1 MNNPVKN
8 KKILFATT
16 PAAGHFNPLTGLA
29 LYLKE
34 TGNDVRWY
42 TTSDFEKN
50 LNEMSIQHYPFK
62 KALDVN
68 FENLNEFFPE
78 RTKLSSAIDR
88 MNFDMI
94 NLFAKRATEY
104 FSDMQEIFETFNYDV
119 VICDNTF
126 SAGPIISKEMGIP
139 VVVVGVM
146 PLPEMS
152 RDLGPYGL
160 GIMPSTNAV
169 SRFKNNLL
177 RAVLKNILARKSI
190 QSFSEILKPF
200 KISGTETPLLDLLVR
215 KADLFLQIGTRSFE
229 YQRRDL
235 GGNIR
240 FVGAL
245 SPAPGKQTADKW
257 FDERVKTHKNV
268 ILVTQGTVEKN
279 LNNLIIPAIEA
290 FKGTEHLLIVTTGNN
305 RTQALRE
312 QYKYDNVIIEDF
324 LPYED
329 VMPHADVYVTN
340 GGYGGVIQSLKN
352 KLPIV
357 AAGVFEGKS
366 EICARIGFFK
376 YGIDLK
382 TETPDAE
389 SIRKAVHTVLDNKE
403 YSDNVERLAREFS
416 QIDSEELCSIC
427 INQLLST

>member
-1 MNNPVKN
+1 MNNTVKN

-29 LYLKE
+29 LYLNE

-42 TTSDFEKN
+42 TTSDFEKK

-62 KALDVN
+62 QALDVN

-78 RTKLSSAIDR
+78 RTKLKSAIDR

-104 FSDMQEIFETFNYDV
+104 FSDMHEIFEDFNYDI

-126 SAGPIISKEMGIP
+126 SAGPIIKEVMGIP

-160 GIMPSTNAV
+160 GIMPSSNAV
-169 SRFKNNLL
+169 SRFKNNLM
-177 RAVLKNILARKSI
+177 RTVLKNILAKKSI

-200 KISGTETPLLDLLVR
+200 KISGTDTPLLDLLVR

-235 GGNIR
+235 GANIR

-245 SPAPGKQTADKW
+245 SPAAGKQTAGKW
-257 FDERVKTHKNV
+257 FDERIKTHKNV

-290 FKGTEHLLIVTTGNN
+290 FKGTENLLIVTTGNN
-305 RTQALRE
+305 QTQALRE

-324 LPYED
+324 LPYDD

-352 KLPIV
+352 RLPIV

-366 EICARIGFFK
+366 EICTRIGFFK

-389 SIRKAVHTVLDNKE
+389 SIRKAVHAVLDNKE
-403 YSDNVERLAREFS
+403 YRDNVTRLAREFA
-416 QIDSEELCSIC
+416 QINSEELCSIC
-427 INQLLST
+427 INQLFSV